1 MSVTTFEDE
10 QILEETGP
18 GLLTSVGHVGIIVSS
33 ITFLILPILFYLRS
47 QYVITNERV
56 MVKNKALSSDSTEMR
71 IDDIQQLDT
80 YSNAIF
86 GGGIRVTVGAGSS
99 VQIPFKDPSD
109 AATVIRQIMRDD
121 S

>member
-18 GLLTSVGHVGIIVSS
+18 GILTSIGHVGIVLSSVS
-33 ITFLILPILFYLRS
+33 FLILPILFYFRS
-47 QYVITNERV
+47 QYIITNERV

-71 IDDIQQLDT
+71 IEDIQQLDT

-99 VQIPFKDPSD
+99 VQIPFKNPNNAS
-109 AATVIRQIMRDD
+109 TTIRQLVRDEE
-121 S
+121 